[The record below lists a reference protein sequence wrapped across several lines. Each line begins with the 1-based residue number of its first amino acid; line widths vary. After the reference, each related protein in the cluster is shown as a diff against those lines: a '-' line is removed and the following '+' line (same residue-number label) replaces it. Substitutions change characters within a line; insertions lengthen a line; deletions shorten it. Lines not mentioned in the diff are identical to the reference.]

1 MSKLKDELSAFEFT
15 HISSKTHILGNIKS
29 LLDDNGYTTVEI
41 NDTKPWGA
49 YARLANGDA
58 PRFIE
63 EFFPGLSLEDAQLG
77 LADAELSPKI
87 LIVSPSQRLSWQ
99 YHDRRAERWAFLTT
113 GAYNKSI
120 NDEPGELEI
129 AQPDDVV
136 QFACGERHRLV
147 GVKDKYT
154 VVAEIWQHTDVSQP
168 SDEDDIVRLIDDYQR

>member
-1 MSKLKDELSAFEFT
+1 MSKLRDEISAFEFT
-15 HISSKTHILGNIKS
+15 HISPKAQVLGNIKK
-29 LLDDNGYTTVEI
+29 LLDDTGYTIVEI
-41 NDTKPWGA
+41 NETKPWGA
-49 YARLANGDA
+49 YARLANSDA
-58 PRFIE
+58 PKFIE

-77 LADAELSPKI
+77 LTDAELSPKI

-120 NDEPGELEI
+120 SDEPGELEI
-129 AQPDDVV
+129 AQPDNVV

-147 GVKDKYT
+147 GVKDRYT
-154 VVAEIWQHTDVSQP
+154 VVAEIWQHTNTSRP